1 MLWWLAKA
9 ERKTWQFNEI
19 LAAILCVS
27 LHLPEFFKAGDF
39 FLYILVWSVNCA
51 IKINKKLLEFKWSV
65 NYKIGRLFITA
76 DTLCYKVVI
85 FFNEVKTKILRGK
98 GSS

>member
-1 MLWWLAKA
+1 MC
-9 ERKTWQFNEI
+9 
-19 LAAILCVS
+19 LCIY
-27 LHLPEFFKAGDF
+27 LCFFKADF
-39 FLYILVWSVNCA
+39 FLIYILVWSVNCA

-65 NYKIGRLFITA
+65 NYKIGPLFITA

-85 FFNEVKTKILRGK
+85 FFNEVKTKILGGE